1 MLNVNRADVEQ
12 MVKIIEYITENEERS
27 SVEQV
32 MADCGLSF
40 DEYRLMSRLSMP
52 TIRKKNEYN
61 GMKVRATYYK
71 AALERLRVN
80 DKELDGL
87 LEAVKKYLDR
97 RFKED
102 KADEGDV
109 HTVARGEGEDV
120 VQAGGSG
127 DDGDDGHPE
136 EWAI

>member
-12 MVKIIEYITENEERS
+12 MVKIIDYILENEDKV
-27 SVEQV
+27 SVEQL
-32 MADCGLSF
+32 MADCGLTF
-40 DEYRLMSRLSMP
+40 EEYRLMSALSMP
-52 TIRKKNEYN
+52 AIRKKNEYK

-71 AALERLRVN
+71 AALERLRAD

-87 LEAVKKYLDR
+87 LAAVKEYLDR

-120 VQAGGSG
+120 IQEGGEG
-127 DDGDDGHPE
+127 DDWDDGHPE